1 MFSRMVHLVKV
12 LKTYRDD
19 KVMCFFLEFTIVIYF
34 YAAMYFYA
42 LAFIHNLNKVDWE
55 VITLV

>member
-1 MFSRMVHLVKV
+1 MLDWVHLVKV

-19 KVMCFFLEFTIVIYF
+19 KVMCFFLEFITVICF

-42 LAFIHNLNKVDWE
+42 LAFIHNLNKADWK
-55 VITLV
+55 VNTLV